1 VSYKKLFI
9 FPRRWRICIH
19 FSQRRNKWEKI
30 WTATPSVCLKWE
42 RQKGARADSRSDS
55 MGTDM
60 PHFFLSSSSLG
71 FFLSSARYNI
81 ISYTQ
86 EKNFGMIENSLDL
99 TERRGRPWL
108 EMRKNFFFSKKE
120 MIWKRRWG
128 NLIVRLIDA
137 LSSNLN
143 RKGSNALHA
152 LYWCWGWT
160 GCSNGKRCKWKRFW
174 TVKIN
179 ACFYCLNNLKIKRN
193 IKIKLPT
200 PFPSP

>member
-1 VSYKKLFI
+1 MAHLHSFQ
-9 FPRRWRICIH
+9 PT
-19 FSQRRNKWEKI
+19 EKQVGENLDCD
-30 WTATPSVCLKWE
+30 TMCLSEMRETEGREGRFEE
-42 RQKGARADSRSDS
+42 RFHGDRHAPLLSFLELVGSF
-55 MGTDM
+55 M
-60 PHFFLSSSSLG
+60 P
-71 FFLSSARYNI
+71 SARYNI

-99 TERRGRPWL
+99 TERRGRPRL
-108 EMRKNFFFSKKE
+108 EMRKYFFKKVNDL
-120 MIWKRRWG
+120 KASLRKPNCTPG
-128 NLIVRLIDA
+128 A

-179 ACFYCLNNLKIKRN
+179 ACFYWLNNLKVKRN